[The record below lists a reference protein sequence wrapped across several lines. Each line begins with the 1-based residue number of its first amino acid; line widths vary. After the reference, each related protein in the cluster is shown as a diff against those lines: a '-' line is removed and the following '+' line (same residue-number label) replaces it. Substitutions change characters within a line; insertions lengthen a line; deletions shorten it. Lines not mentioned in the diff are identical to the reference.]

1 MLLEARNLFKSYG
14 ARGLRNRRRVTRA
27 VDGVS
32 LKLWA
37 GTAHGLVGESGS
49 GKSTLVR
56 LLLALEQP
64 DHGTVLFD
72 GIDITSLSAARL
84 RPLRRRF
91 QAVFQD
97 PYSSL
102 NPYLN
107 VGTIVAEPLAA
118 HGIARGPERQRT
130 VSRLLETVGL
140 SASAATR
147 RSAAFSGGE
156 RQRIAIARALATGP
170 DLVVMDEPL
179 SALDLPAQV
188 RLIELLL
195 RLRSE
200 SRLTLL
206 VVAHDLAVVRS
217 LCDTVSV
224 MYSGR
229 VLEEGPVAQV
239 LGSPLHPFTAELLAA
254 EPDVG
259 SRASLP
265 QAAISPAAATWPPGA
280 CRFLP
285 RCPLA
290 DDICLREPD
299 LQEEVPGRRLACWR
313 PDRCGKPPASGV

>member
-1 MLLEARNLFKSYG
+1 MNSLLLEARRLSKSYG
-14 ARGLRNRRRVTRA
+14 SRGLRDRRTSTHA

-32 LKLWA
+32 LSLQA

-56 LLLALEQP
+56 LLLALERP
-64 DHGTVLFD
+64 DRGSVRFD
-72 GIDITSLSAARL
+72 GIEISVLPAARL

-97 PYSSL
+97 PYASL
-102 NPYLN
+102 NPHLK

-118 HGIARGPERQRT
+118 HGISRGDERRET
-130 VSRLLETVGL
+130 VLQLLATVGL
-140 SASAATR
+140 PATAAAR
-147 RSAAFSGGE
+147 RPDAFSGGE
-156 RQRIAIARALATGP
+156 RQRIAIARALATRP

-195 RLRSE
+195 RLRAE
-200 SRLTLL
+200 RNLTLL
-206 VVAHDLAVVRS
+206 IVAHDLAVVRS

-224 MYSGR
+224 MYAGR
-229 VLEEGPVAQV
+229 VVEEGPVEQV

-254 EPDVG
+254 EPVADPEARPPRVATG
-259 SRASLP
+259 P
-265 QAAISPAAATWPPGA
+265 PAGAWPPGA

-290 DDICLREPD
+290 SDVCRREPD
-299 LQEEVPGRRLACWR
+299 LVDSALDHRVACWH
-313 PDRCGKPPASGV
+313 PG